1 MLTRSFFVGS
11 QKYGAY
17 WTGDNRCLYSE
28 IKGAMTML
36 LQVGNAGN
44 IFGGADLPCFYG
56 MPTED
61 MWIMLYQLGMYYPF
75 MRAHTNEFYL
85 DREPWL
91 QTQRVQN
98 VIRDV
103 MHRRYDLIHYIYST
117 FEFGTHTGHPLMR
130 PMWMEFPDQAEFL
143 DVDTQF
149 MLGRSF
155 LVAPK
160 ITEPDAILADMHRQ
174 PVKYLLPKGEYWY
187 NYISKQKNTVTG
199 EWQE

>member
-1 MLTRSFFVGS
+1 
-11 QKYGAY
+11 
-17 WTGDNRCLYSE
+17 
-28 IKGAMTML
+28 MTML

-117 FEFGTHTGHPLMR
+117 FEYGTHTGQPLMR

-160 ITEPDAILADMHRQ
+160 ITEPDAILASVHRQ
-174 PVKYLLPKGEYWY
+174 QVKYLLPEGAYWY